1 MTASPGN
8 DLEGLPGGGGG
19 VRGGWR
25 VSPPWSGGSR
35 PCERV
40 NVPRR
45 SRGRPRVPLTGSRVV
60 SMAREGGAAFVTALA
75 RGLAAAVS
83 GEAKVTFHTAVL
95 EGPAPRP
102 GARRGG
108 GGAGPASRGG
118 MRVGVWPAG
127 LVLLPCTLC
136 SGLGAQAGRT
146 GAPPRGAGEDCS
158 TPLADPRPCLV
169 QGQGQGRGSS
179 PPCTLLCRGT
189 RCCPH
194 CHRELCASPCA
205 CSPGWVSGAP
215 WSSLGALDVLRRTA
229 AHSWV

>member
-1 MTASPGN
+1 M
-8 DLEGLPGGGGG
+8 
-19 VRGGWR
+19 
-25 VSPPWSGGSR
+25 SPPWSGGSR

-45 SRGRPRVPLTGSRVV
+45 SRGRPRVPLTGSQVV
-60 SMAREGGAAFVTALA
+60 SMAREGGAAFVTALVW
-75 RGLAAAVS
+75 GLAAAVS

-102 GARRGG
+102 GAGRGR
-108 GGAGPASRGG
+108 AGPCVPRRNARG
-118 MRVGVWPAG
+118 RLAGVQRGECVQVRPAG

-194 CHRELCASPCA
+194 CHRELCGSPCA

-215 WSSLGALDVLRRTA
+215 WSSLGALDMLRRTA